1 MITTNAHWEERN
13 MGVSCIEI
21 SIGAKD
27 CFAEAFAAFSTSSA
41 DYQVIKLSVTRSDLI
56 FEIQKYSFKFVELMT
71 LCKRPAKTPKLMGVQ
86 AKFVNATR
94 SKLMDESQTRELKK
108 AIDSGMFKTDRVS
121 IDSNFTQSQ
130 SANRY
135 WGWLQDELRLGARL
149 YSLLHDDKP
158 VGFFV
163 LRHLGEGEFRAAIGG
178 IFPEYQSKG
187 YGLSLNYHEIKQA
200 EILNAQTISVAY
212 SSNNSSVGVINRAL
226 GYTEISSEYV
236 FVRHQNNS
244 SK

>member
-1 MITTNAHWEERN
+1 MIITNAHWEERN

-27 CFAEAFAAFSTSSA
+27 CFAEALAAFSASSA
-41 DYQVIKLSVTRSDLI
+41 DYQVIKLSVTRPDLI
-56 FEIQKYSFKFVELMT
+56 FKIQKYNFKFVELMT
-71 LCKRPAKTPKLMGVQ
+71 LCKRPAQTPKLLGVQ
-86 AKFVNATR
+86 ARFVDSTR
-94 SKLMDESQTRELKK
+94 SALMNESQTQELKK

-135 WGWLQDELRLGARL
+135 WGWLQDELRRGAKL
-149 YSLLHDDKP
+149 YSLLHNDKS

-163 LRHLGEGEFRAAIGG
+163 LRHLGNGEYRAAIGG

-200 EILNAQTISVAY
+200 EFLNAQSISVAY
-212 SSNNSSVGVINRAL
+212 SSNNSSVGVINKAL
-226 GYTEISSEYV
+226 GYSEVSSEYV
-236 FVRHQNNS
+236 FVRHRNNPS
-244 SK
+244 N